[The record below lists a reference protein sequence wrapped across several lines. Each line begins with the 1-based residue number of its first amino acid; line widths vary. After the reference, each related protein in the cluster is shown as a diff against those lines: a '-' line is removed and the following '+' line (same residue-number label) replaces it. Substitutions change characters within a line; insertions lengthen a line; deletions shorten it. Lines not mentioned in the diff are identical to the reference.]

1 MRLLLTV
8 LLSLSA
14 GACTGAGMSEKPLAA
29 EEMPVV
35 FTPQEVADG
44 QPKYQRAYDDRTGAD
59 YRQAITAGRRAV
71 AMVTYQSV
79 PGDYVFSGTALR
91 ESLGN
96 MFSDEAEIAW
106 GDSGSTTRGA
116 VETDWQ
122 AFELATDDVRMG
134 CMGLRRELRHHAEVG
149 NVPNTAQAIA
159 VAYLCRQGP
168 AMTAD
173 DAVRVAAV
181 LRERT

>member
-1 MRLLLTV
+1 MPTHFKHLADLPALVGQDLGASDWILVDQARIDQFAHATGDHQWIHTDPALAAKGPFGTTVAHGFLT
-8 LLSLSA
+8 LSLLPIFFETSF
-14 GACTGAGMSEKPLAA
+14 
-29 EEMPVV
+29 VV
-35 FTPQEVADG
+35 
-44 QPKYQRAYDDRTGAD
+44 
-59 YRQAITAGRRAV
+59 
-71 AMVTYQSV
+71 
-79 PGDYVFSGTALR
+79 
-91 ESLGN
+91 
-96 MFSDEAEIAW
+96 
-106 GDSGSTTRGA
+106 
-116 VETDWQ
+116 
-122 AFELATDDVRMG
+122 DDVRMG